1 MAIGERIS
9 AIIPSL
15 REGRRLL
22 ESIRAARSALGSCEV
37 IVVAFGESANI
48 RDAARLEGVLWVE
61 STKANRGHQLQ
72 LGAQHATGDL
82 FIFVHADSR
91 LPVAAAQLVRSA
103 MSVSGVAG
111 GAFRLQFDLGHPVLS
126 MLSWLSRLGL
136 TASFLGDQ
144 CLFCSR
150 RAYLD
155 AGGFHPEPLFEDV
168 GFARRLSG
176 VGALVRLAASVTTS
190 ARRFRSHGHVRQL
203 VWNALLFAAFHL
215 GASPRR
221 LHELYEPGRRSGT
234 HSRVQH
240 RRGAGRR
247 VDRRVVRVGSR
258 RGALQ

>member
-9 AIIPSL
+9 AIIPSF

-22 ESIRAARSALGSCEV
+22 ESIRAARTALGPCEV

-48 RDAARLEGVLWVE
+48 RDAARREGVLWVE
-61 STKANRGHQLQ
+61 STAANRGHQLQ
-72 LGAQHATGDL
+72 LGAEHATGDL

-91 LPVAAAQLVRSA
+91 LPVGAAPLVRSA

-111 GAFRLQFDLGHPVLS
+111 GAFRLRFDLGHPVLS
-126 MLSWLSRLGL
+126 ALSWLSRLRL
-136 TASFLGDQ
+136 STSFLGDQ

-168 GFARRLSG
+168 SFARRLSG
-176 VGALVRLAASVTTS
+176 VGALVRLSASVTTS
-190 ARRFRSHGHVRQL
+190 ARRFRSHGHMRQL
-203 VWNALLFAAFHL
+203 VRNALLLAAFHL

-221 LHELYEPGRRSGT
+221 LHDLYEPRRRSGAS
-234 HSRVQH
+234 SRVQH
-240 RRGAGRR
+240 RRVAGRR
-247 VDRRVVRVGSR
+247 VDRRGARVGSR
-258 RGALQ
+258 RGASR